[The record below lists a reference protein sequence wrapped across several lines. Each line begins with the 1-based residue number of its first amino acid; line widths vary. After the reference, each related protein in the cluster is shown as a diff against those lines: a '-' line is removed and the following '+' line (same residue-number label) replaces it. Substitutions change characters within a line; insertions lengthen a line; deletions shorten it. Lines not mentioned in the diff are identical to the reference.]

1 MRTARPY
8 GADAVWSGQRA
19 SRTSSPSR
27 VKLFGVRNE
36 VQRAD
41 HAVDDVDR
49 DDAVDHPV
57 EDSDQPGLPADPLDA
72 EVDVDV
78 LRGDC
83 GQEAQHLV
91 AAEDGPQRR
100 LALRRRRR

>member
-1 MRTARPY
+1 MTDPTRDPRGRP
-8 GADAVWSGQRA
+8 DDDLRA
-19 SRTSSPSR
+19 
-27 VKLFGVRNE
+27 LL
-36 VQRAD
+36 A

-57 EDSDQPGLPADPLDA
+57 EDGDQPGLPADPLDA

-83 GQEAQHLV
+83 GEEAQHLV
-91 AAEDGPQRR
+91 AAEDRAQRR
-100 LALRRRRR
+100 LAHPAAVGDEHDVG